1 MKKAFFVWTLL
12 LALLNAGYARADFE
26 AVETVLGKLED
37 VQKEAQNVQ
46 EELKKVQA
54 GINAARQGDFGPL
67 KEVKSNILND
77 KKINVKMIGPIAEKV
92 GDVKELEGAVEENM
106 IPNYTDK
113 DQDATFFVNK
123 DTTDAIRR
131 ESLSRMYAYAL
142 VLRVNMEEA
151 RTKGQAADKP
161 VTAGDSREI
170 LQSAATKEAMENA
183 RRYAHIWD
191 MQSAIYELQLIEK
204 ALLFSNKDK
213 GESGNSAAEGDEK

>member
-1 MKKAFFVWTLL
+1 M
-12 LALLNAGYARADFE
+12 
-26 AVETVLGKLED
+26 
-37 VQKEAQNVQ
+37 
-46 EELKKVQA
+46 
-54 GINAARQGDFGPL
+54 PL
-67 KEVKSNILND
+67 
-77 KKINVKMIGPIAEKV
+77 
-92 GDVKELEGAVEENM
+92 
-106 IPNYTDK
+106 
-113 DQDATFFVNK
+113 FFVNK

-151 RTKGQAADKP
+151 RTKGQAADKT
-161 VTAGDSREI
+161 VKAGDSREI

-213 GESGNSAAEGDEK
+213 GESGGSAAEGDGK